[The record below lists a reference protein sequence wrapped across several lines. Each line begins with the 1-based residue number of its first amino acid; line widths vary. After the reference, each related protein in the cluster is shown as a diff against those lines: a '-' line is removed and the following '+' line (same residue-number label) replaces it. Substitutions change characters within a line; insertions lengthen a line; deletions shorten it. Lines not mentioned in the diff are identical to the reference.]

1 VRCLVGSQGSKLLD
15 TSIGDA
21 VALFEGQWMVGGFQR
36 YVWSRLYI
44 FRLDIGLEIEGI
56 GITLCYGVLPVSAG
70 GLKWDAGTRQLR
82 MCRNRESELLTNWR
96 VGCRVECRWKASN
109 SYESEY

>member
-1 VRCLVGSQGSKLLD
+1 MCVLAKKA
-15 TSIGDA
+15 A
-21 VALFEGQWMVGGFQR
+21 VVLSCPPR
-36 YVWSRLYI
+36 
-44 FRLDIGLEIEGI
+44 FRWR
-56 GITLCYGVLPVSAG
+56 TR
-70 GLKWDAGTRQLR
+70 DAGTRQLR